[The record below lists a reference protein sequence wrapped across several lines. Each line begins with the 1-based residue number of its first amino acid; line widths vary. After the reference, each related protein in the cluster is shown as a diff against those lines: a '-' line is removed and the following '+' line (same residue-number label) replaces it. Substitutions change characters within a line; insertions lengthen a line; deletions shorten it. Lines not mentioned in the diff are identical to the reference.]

1 MNWLNQDVRT
11 SLMSLLKFA
20 EPMPKNTED
29 RLESIRE
36 KMLSEMGEFGE
47 TKFPRIMRR
56 VRYAEDAQGLWYA
69 RGDTM
74 AVLSVLYG
82 ETIARQKMASISQEF
97 VGMLPAG
104 LNTRPSSL
112 TAQ

>member
-1 MNWLNQDVRT
+1 MNWLNQDIKS
-11 SLMSLLKFA
+11 SLMSLLKFT
-20 EPMPKNTED
+20 EHTPKNKED

-36 KMLSEMGEFGE
+36 MMLTEMGEFGE

-82 ETIARQKMASISQEF
+82 ETIARQKMARINQEF
-97 VGMLPAG
+97 IGMLPAG